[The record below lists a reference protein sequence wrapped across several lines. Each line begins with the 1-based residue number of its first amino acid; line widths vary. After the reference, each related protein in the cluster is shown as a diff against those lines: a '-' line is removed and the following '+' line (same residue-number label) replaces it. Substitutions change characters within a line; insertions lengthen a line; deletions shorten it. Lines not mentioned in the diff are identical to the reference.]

1 MSYLFLVSIIICSVS
16 STLGQTAPNTEPPC
30 EIYGGT
36 RRAILRAPG
45 QRFKIK
51 TVVGANSGTAREAD
65 YVEFQT
71 MEKIYFLGDGNKPKM
86 LFDAKTSIFG
96 FVTHRQKRRFPFKRG
111 QIELKLEPLINWNG
125 QRIEMAIARHDR
137 FKDPDKP
144 ERRSDPC
151 KKTEDPNRNCIA
163 GRGNAPVAP
172 VITAIA
178 GVATGTVAGISK
190 EEETRFIA
198 ATAFFSLAKELGNV
212 LTGVEVEVAA
222 GEIFDLF
229 IQTPTVCVL
238 PEAATPPPTLLLKLA
253 DLKEAL
259 REKP

>member
-1 MSYLFLVSIIICSVS
+1 MRYLFLVSLIFCSVS
-16 STLGQTAPNTEPPC
+16 NTLAQTAPNTDPPC

-51 TVVGANSGTAREAD
+51 TIFGANSGTAREAD
-65 YVEFQT
+65 HVEFQT

-86 LFDAKTSIFG
+86 LFDIKTPIFG

-111 QIELKLEPLINWNG
+111 QIELELEPLINWNG
-125 QRIEMAIARHDR
+125 QRIEMAILRHGP
-137 FKDPDKP
+137 FKVDDKP
-144 ERRSDPC
+144 ERRNDPC
-151 KKTEDPNRNCIA
+151 KKTASPNNNCIA

-178 GVATGTVAGISK
+178 GVATGTVAGISG
-190 EEETRFIA
+190 EVETRFIA

-212 LTGVEVEVAA
+212 LTGTEVEVAA
-222 GEIFDLF
+222 GEIFDLI

-238 PEAATPPPTLLLKLA
+238 PEDPSTPTKPP
-253 DLKEAL
+253 
-259 REKP
+259 KP